1 MDDSVA
7 NNVPVSLKFY
17 FEILLASL
25 GVLPFVRGEFKNYI
39 CSRDLKIRTAS
50 QWTGATCMEANINL
64 RVRAEVHLHQFGCNL
79 AVLAGEAFNR
89 FVSSGSCS
97 AERLLNTCHC
107 STDFIQIGLNRY
119 IENSQGASLKKR
131 THQQRWHR
139 TDMRFD
145 AGHAALHILCLASAF
160 HVFKR
165 GEVCLKSHR
174 ET

>member
-119 IENSQGASLKKR
+119 RKQPGCISEKKDSSAAMASN
-131 THQQRWHR
+131 
-139 TDMRFD
+139 
-145 AGHAALHILCLASAF
+145 GHAIRCRTCCAAHSLSCKCVSCF
-160 HVFKR
+160 QKGWSMFEKP
-165 GEVCLKSHR
+165 
-174 ET
+174 